1 MKSVIKESTA
11 REKKRET
18 LYNPKEKGGQSI
30 KK

>member
-1 MKSVIKESTA
+1 MRSVIKQSTP

-18 LYNPKEKGGQSI
+18 FYDPKEKGGQSI